1 MAKGGGGGGIAEG
14 QRKSEARKMPRENC
28 ISLHTHTD
36 TNALGSHKHW
46 HVNPGQAHAH
56 FLIYVD
62 AKYYSNNRMCKYCF
76 KFFIYT
82 NHYAGDKACVCVRLL
97 VDAVVC
103 VQGVVAHLLPVKFD
117 D

>member
-1 MAKGGGGGGIAEG
+1 
-14 QRKSEARKMPRENC
+14 MPRENC

-56 FLIYVD
+56 LLIYVD

-76 KFFIYT
+76 NFLYT
-82 NHYAGDKACVCVRLL
+82 PTTTQAIRLVCACVCSSMRLF
-97 VDAVVC
+97 VC
-103 VQGVVAHLLPVKFD
+103 KA
-117 D
+117 